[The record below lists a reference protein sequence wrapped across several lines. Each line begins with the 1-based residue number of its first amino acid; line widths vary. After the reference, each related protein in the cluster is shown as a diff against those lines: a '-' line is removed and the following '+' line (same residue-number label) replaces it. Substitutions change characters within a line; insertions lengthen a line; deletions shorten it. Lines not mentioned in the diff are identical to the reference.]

1 MIEKDHQ
8 SDWSPD
14 REGLLFAT
22 KVSSDLTLKVATTQV
37 VEMSVANNSPSDLTL
52 KMASTQVVK
61 TSVAHNSPSQY
72 TNHPGDLLQSRYEV
86 IVLAFLF
93 PIHLI
98 LISVLG

>member
-14 REGLLFAT
+14 RERLLFAT
-22 KVSSDLTLKVATTQV
+22 TRV
-37 VEMSVANNSPSDLTL
+37 VQMSVANNSPSDLTL

-93 PIHLI
+93 PVHHI
-98 LISVLG
+98 LISVLGSKH